1 MGMFKQFKDLKAT
14 VHEAPE
20 MIANAQMLGANAQAM
35 GAANM
40 AAMQQAQA
48 TTYAPAPAADAPGAA
63 VGPDFEPVAG
73 VNLALYAEISKSL
86 ALVNYD
92 QSRAAEVAGLMGV
105 DEASWN
111 TAMDVWNARMAANPA
126 VARQFNAL
134 YTGH

>member
-20 MIANAQMLGANAQAM
+20 MIANAQQLGANAQAM

-40 AAMQQAQA
+40 AAAQQAQ
-48 TTYAPAPAADAPGAA
+48 YAPPVAAPTAEVPQ
-63 VGPDFEPVAG
+63 GPDFEPVAG
-73 VNLALYAEISKSL
+73 VTLALYAEISKSL

-92 QSRAAEVAGLMGV
+92 QSRAGEVAGLMGV
-105 DEASWN
+105 DAASWA
-111 TAMDVWNARMAANPA
+111 TAVDAWNARMLNNPA

>member
-20 MIANAQMLGANAQAM
+20 MIANAQQLGANAQAM

-40 AAMQQAQA
+40 AAMQQAQ
-48 TTYAPAPAADAPGAA
+48 YQAPAAAPQVVAGQ
-63 VGPDFEPVAG
+63 GPDFEPVAG
-73 VNLALYAEISKSL
+73 VSLALYAEISKSL

-105 DEASWN
+105 DAASW
-111 TAMDVWNARMAANPA
+111 ASAVDAWNARMLNNPA